1 MAHEVFISYCSKD
14 KNIADAVCAGLEA
27 EKIACWIAPR
37 DVPPGANYGAAII
50 EAIIETQIMVVFFSI
65 RCGRESSH

>member
-27 EKIACWIAPR
+27 EKIAPR
-37 DVPPGANYGAAII
+37 NVPPGANYGAAII

-65 RCGRESSH
+65 RRGRESSD